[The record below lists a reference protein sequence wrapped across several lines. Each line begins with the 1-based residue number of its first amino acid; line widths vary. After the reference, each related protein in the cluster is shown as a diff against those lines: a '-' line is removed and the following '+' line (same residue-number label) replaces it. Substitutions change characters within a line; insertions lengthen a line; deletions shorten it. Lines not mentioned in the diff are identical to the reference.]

1 MIVFNYPIRQSRIY
15 YLRGRNRRLVFGDK
29 ISNTVLIIWHVP
41 YGLDNRQHLLDVE
54 LHWVTNSD
62 YTTTIGD
69 ILIVNGEII

>member
-1 MIVFNYPIRQSRIY
+1 MVVFNNPVRQRRIN
-15 YLRGRNRRLVFGDK
+15 YLGGRNRRLVFWDK

-62 YTTTIGD
+62 YTTTIGG